1 MNPSIKGAPRTLLAP
16 MTQYI
21 EARAPLVS
29 MIKYIEA
36 RAPLVSMI
44 RYMEGAPGA
53 YDSLYRGEGA
63 PGAYDSLHA
72 GRSSMMSEMRVQAGA
87 LHPLPLGTGCWRM
100 QKRPFLTRAKK
111 E

>member
-1 MNPSIKGAPRTLLAP
+1 MNQFIKGAPRTLLAS

-36 RAPLVSMI
+36 KAPLVSMI

-53 YDSLYRGEGA
+53 YDSL
-63 PGAYDSLHA
+63 HA
-72 GRSSMMSEMRVQAGA
+72 GRSSMRVQAGA
-87 LHPLPLGTGCWRM
+87 
-100 QKRPFLTRAKK
+100 KK
-111 E
+111 ALFDTS

>member
-16 MTQYI
+16 MTQCI

-36 RAPLVSMI
+36 RVPLVSMI

-53 YDSLYRGEGA
+53 YDSQ
-63 PGAYDSLHA
+63 HA

-87 LHPLPLGTGCWRM
+87 E
-100 QKRPFLTRAKK
+100 KPFLTRAK
-111 E
+111 